1 VIDASLDLTG
11 RHALVTGGA
20 GGLGTAIAGALARAG
35 ARVAVADLPGERLDN
50 TGVELAAAGDVVTVG
65 ADLSAPEPARRV
77 VTDAIEALGGGGLHI
92 LVSCVGIMRTAPIDE
107 LTDEDWSR
115 ALEVNLTGVFHTTR
129 AAAGQI
135 RRSGGGSIV
144 NVSSVAGRSG
154 RPNAA
159 AYAASKAGLLSLTKS
174 AAMAYAP
181 DVRVNAVCPGVFL
194 TDMWAGIKADRDQE
208 FGPGAGQAYLDE
220 VAARTSLG
228 RVGDPAELASV
239 VLFLVSDLAS
249 FVTGQAIN
257 VDGGLE
263 MD

>member
-1 VIDASLDLTG
+1 VTAHGLDLAG
-11 RHALVTGGA
+11 RRALVTGGA
-20 GGLGTAIAGALARAG
+20 GGLGTSIARTLVRSG
-35 ARVAVADLPGERLDN
+35 ARKAVVDLRAD
-50 TGVELAAAGDVVTVG
+50 GDVVAVP
-65 ADLSAPEPARRV
+65 ADLGAAGPARAV
-77 VTDAIEALGGGGLHI
+77 VADAAESLGGLQI
-92 LVSCVGIMRTAPIDE
+92 LVNCVGVMRTVPIAE
-107 LTDEDWSR
+107 VTDEDWSR
-115 ALEVNLTGVFHTTR
+115 TLEVNLTGVFHTLR
-129 AAAGQI
+129 AGAEEIG
-135 RRSGGGSIV
+135 RSGGGAIV

-181 DVRVNAVCPGVFL
+181 AVRVNAVCPGVFL
-194 TDMWAGIKADRDQE
+194 TDMWAGIKAERDAE
-208 FGPGAGQAYLDE
+208 FGPGSGEAYLRE
-220 VAARTSLG
+220 VAGRTAMG
-228 RVGDPAELASV
+228 RVGDPDELAAV

>member
-1 VIDASLDLTG
+1 V
-11 RHALVTGGA
+11 
-20 GGLGTAIAGALARAG
+20 
-35 ARVAVADLPGERLDN
+35 VA
-50 TGVELAAAGDVVTVG
+50 VG
-65 ADLSAPEPARRV
+65 ADLSQPGTARAV
-77 VTDAIEALGGGGLHI
+77 VTDAVQALGGAGLQI
-92 LVSCVGIMRTAPIDE
+92 LVNCVGVMRTVPMAE
-107 LTDEDWSR
+107 VTDDDWR
-115 ALEVNLTGVFHTTR
+115 RTMDVNLTGVFHTLR
-129 AAAGQI
+129 AAAEVI

-159 AYAASKAGLLSLTKS
+159 AYAASKAALLSLTKS

-194 TDMWAGIKADRDQE
+194 TDMWASIRAEGD
-208 FGPGAGQAYLDE
+208 AYLKE
-220 VAARTSLG
+220 VAGRTAMA
-228 RVGDPAELASV
+228 RVGEPEELASV
-239 VLFLVSDLAS
+239 VLFLASDLAS

>member
-1 VIDASLDLTG
+1 VSIPGVDLTG
-11 RHALVTGGA
+11 RRALVTGGA
-20 GGLGTAIAGALARAG
+20 GGLGTATARALLRAG
-35 ARVAVADLPGERLDN
+35 AQVAIADLPGERLEKTRVD
-50 TGVELAAAGDVVTVG
+50 LSADGDVVAVP
-65 ADLSAPEPARRV
+65 ADLAAPEPARAV
-77 VTDAIEALGGGGLHI
+77 VADAVEALGGAGLQI
-92 LVSCVGIMRTAPIDE
+92 LVNCVGVMRTVPMSE
-107 LTDEDWSR
+107 LSDLDWSR
-115 ALEVNLTGVFHTTR
+115 TVDINLTGVFHTLR
-129 AAAGQI
+129 AGAEAI
-135 RRSGGGSIV
+135 RSSGGGSIV

-194 TDMWAGIKADRDQE
+194 TDMWAGIKAERDAE
-208 FGPGAGQAYLDE
+208 FGPGAGDAYLNE
-220 VAARTSLG
+220 VAGRTAMG
-228 RVGDPAELASV
+228 RVGQPDELASV
-239 VLFLVSDLAS
+239 VLFLASDLAS